1 MYEFSTL
8 DWIGLDRGFPDPQV
22 LDHSTVYRYP
32 YPRQRQ
38 CFSIEFWEHV
48 GLRHFQERS
57 AFYGI
62 YECIAIPT
70 KNSCLPR
77 MRIVT
82 DIAAYFG
89 AFILFWAEIC
99 I

>member
-1 MYEFSTL
+1 M
-8 DWIGLDRGFPDPQV
+8 
-22 LDHSTVYRYP
+22 
-32 YPRQRQ
+32 
-38 CFSIEFWEHV
+38 

-70 KNSCLPR
+70 KKSCLPR

-82 DIAAYFG
+82 DIAAYSGIFRCTYIVFG
-89 AFILFWAEIC
+89 MNMYIALKSKVMS
-99 I
+99 